1 MFSYSICDVP
11 DEEIFFK
18 QCKALEKNIKGLKK
32 EKLLIDV
39 DDSKIQIYYYNDKKI
54 KVANS
59 YYENEL
65 YVESEIDLEPFFKK
79 EKPVNK

>member
-18 QCKALEKNIKGLKK
+18 QCEALEKNIKGLKK
-32 EKLLIDV
+32 EKLLVDV
-39 DDSKIQIYYYNDKKI
+39 DDTKIQIYYYDNKEI
-54 KVANS
+54 KVINS

-79 EKPVNK
+79 K

>member
-18 QCKALEKNIKGLKK
+18 QCEALEKNIKGLKK
-32 EKLLIDV
+32 EKLLVDV
-39 DDSKIQIYYYNDKKI
+39 DDTKIQIYYYDNKEI
-54 KVANS
+54 KVINS

-65 YVESEIDLEPFFKK
+65 YIDAEIDLEPFFKK
-79 EKPVNK
+79 K

>member
-1 MFSYSICDVP
+1 MIIMFSYSICDVP

-39 DDSKIQIYYYNDKKI
+39 DETKIQIYYYNDKEI
-54 KVANS
+54 KVINS

-79 EKPVNK
+79 E

>member
-1 MFSYSICDVP
+1 MFHYSICTVP

-18 QCKALEKNIKGLKK
+18 QCEALEKNIKGLKK
-32 EKLLIDV
+32 EKLLVDV
-39 DDSKIQIYYYNDKKI
+39 DNSKIQIYYYNGKKI

-59 YYENEL
+59 YYVNEL

-79 EKPVNK
+79 K

>member
-39 DDSKIQIYYYNDKKI
+39 DETKIQIYYYNDKEI
-54 KVANS
+54 KVINS

-79 EKPVNK
+79 E